1 MNVNLI
7 FGLVFVGAISAFG
20 QGVTNLE
27 VRTKTDKVNL
37 RVRPEAASEVVGQV
51 GEGQALA
58 VTRIEGEWLGVVA
71 PTNAGVWVKSQFVKD
86 GVATGDKIRLRAGP
100 GIGFRDV
107 GLLRKGDKVVS
118 RDTHGEWLRIAPPEG
133 LILWVSQTLVD
144 VPVTVPVVVAET
156 ATNIPAVVVST
167 GLVVRVETPEP
178 VHTNAVFARDLP
190 AGLSKKDLAP
200 QLGQGLMVERAG
212 VVERVPFGFFRG
224 AYFALAEIRDGQKTI
239 VCYLEGNNK
248 QMPSLVGQRLTV
260 MGREYRLKG
269 RKYATVYPELIK
281 PIVEGR

>member
-1 MNVNLI
+1 MNIKLI
-7 FGLVFVGAISAFG
+7 FGLVVVGAISAFG
-20 QGVTNLE
+20 QGATNLE
-27 VRTKTDKVNL
+27 VRTKADKVNL

-51 GEGQALA
+51 GEGQVLA

-107 GLLRKGDKVVS
+107 GLLRKGDKVVA

-144 VPVTVPVVVAET
+144 LPVVAPVVVEAVT
-156 ATNIPAVVVST
+156 NVPVAMVATGT
-167 GLVVRVETPEP
+167 VVRVEAPAP
-178 VHTNAVFARDLP
+178 VFTNSVFARDLP
-190 AGLSKKDLAP
+190 AGLTKKDLAP

-269 RKYATVYPELIK
+269 RKYSTVYPELIK
-281 PIVEGR
+281 PIVDGR

>member
-1 MNVNLI
+1 MNIKLI
-7 FGLVFVGAISAFG
+7 FGLVVVGAISAFG
-20 QGVTNLE
+20 QGATNLE
-27 VRTKTDKVNL
+27 VRTKADKVNL

-51 GEGQALA
+51 GEGQVLA

-107 GLLRKGDKVVS
+107 GLLRKGDKVVA
-118 RDTHGEWLRIAPPEG
+118 RDTHGEWLRIAPPAG

-144 VPVTVPVVVAET
+144 LPVVAPVVVVAVT
-156 ATNIPAVVVST
+156 NVPVAMVATGT
-167 GLVVRVETPEP
+167 VVRVETPAP
-178 VHTNAVFARDLP
+178 VFTNSVFARDLP
-190 AGLSKKDLAP
+190 AGLTKKDLAP

-212 VVERVPFGFFRG
+212 VGERVPFGFFRG

-269 RKYATVYPELIK
+269 RKYSTVYPELIK
-281 PIVEGR
+281 PIVDGR

>member
-1 MNVNLI
+1 MNIKLI
-7 FGLVFVGAISAFG
+7 FGLVVVGAISAFG
-20 QGVTNLE
+20 QGATNLE
-27 VRTKTDKVNL
+27 VRTKADKVNL

-51 GEGQALA
+51 GEGQVLA

-107 GLLRKGDKVVS
+107 GLLRKGDKVVA
-118 RDTHGEWLRIAPPEG
+118 RDTHGEWLRIAPPAG

-144 VPVTVPVVVAET
+144 LPVVAPVVVVAVT
-156 ATNIPAVVVST
+156 NVPVAMVATGT
-167 GLVVRVETPEP
+167 VVRVETPAP
-178 VHTNAVFARDLP
+178 VFTNSVFARDLP
-190 AGLSKKDLAP
+190 AGLTKKDLAP

-224 AYFALAEIRDGQKTI
+224 AY
-239 VCYLEGNNK
+239 
-248 QMPSLVGQRLTV
+248 
-260 MGREYRLKG
+260 
-269 RKYATVYPELIK
+269 
-281 PIVEGR
+281 